1 MCFDCLFSFPPFS
14 SSPNVGAKKL
24 LRTLST
30 KSRTNTPLPEDAY
43 GPPLSHALNQED
55 LPELEIDADGE
66 VKVAEEVQG
75 DTDSGTFDAELES
88 EAGSTM
94 KQDQGED
101 EHFVYEQDVEV
112 ETSLDTELP
121 LDDDTD
127 NTELEK
133 QVLAAVVAVDHAVPG
148 HIVANLEVH
157 LEYDQASG
165 GKLKVSIIKAI
176 GVSTK
181 EQGGFK
187 SYRVRISLRQ
197 KKIQSSKTRIRPADS
212 PEFKELFRFQQVPQ
226 AELSVSELVFKL
238 NGISGKLG
246 KERMVGS
253 ATLNLAAMKASNKQ
267 SFLIPLAAK
276 MNSFS

>member
-1 MCFDCLFSFPPFS
+1 MIFVFQ
-14 SSPNVGAKKL
+14 
-24 LRTLST
+24 
-30 KSRTNTPLPEDAY
+30 LP
-43 GPPLSHALNQED
+43 S
-55 LPELEIDADGE
+55 
-66 VKVAEEVQG
+66 
-75 DTDSGTFDAELES
+75 
-88 EAGSTM
+88 
-94 KQDQGED
+94 
-101 EHFVYEQDVEV
+101 
-112 ETSLDTELP
+112 
-121 LDDDTD
+121 
-127 NTELEK
+127 
-133 QVLAAVVAVDHAVPG
+133 PG

-165 GKLKVSIIKAI
+165 GRLKVSIIKAI

-187 SYRVRISLRQ
+187 SYRVRLSLRQ

-212 PEFKELFRFQQVPQ
+212 PEFRELFRFQQVPQ
-226 AELSVSELVFKL
+226 ADLSISELVFKL

>member
-94 KQDQGED
+94 KQDQGGKCRLFFQCFWAD
-101 EHFVYEQDVEV
+101 Y
-112 ETSLDTELP
+112 T
-121 LDDDTD
+121 
-127 NTELEK
+127 
-133 QVLAAVVAVDHAVPG
+133 VV
-148 HIVANLEVH
+148 HIRL
-157 LEYDQASG
+157 
-165 GKLKVSIIKAI
+165 
-176 GVSTK
+176 
-181 EQGGFK
+181 
-187 SYRVRISLRQ
+187 
-197 KKIQSSKTRIRPADS
+197 
-212 PEFKELFRFQQVPQ
+212 
-226 AELSVSELVFKL
+226 
-238 NGISGKLG
+238 
-246 KERMVGS
+246 
-253 ATLNLAAMKASNKQ
+253 
-267 SFLIPLAAK
+267 
-276 MNSFS
+276 